1 MLLFLWSLVGNGTRR
16 ERPAH
21 WAGKKVS
28 GGHFFSSGESPLRFR
43 THPYG
48 CGRKRRISQEQI
60 TDSKGRGRVP
70 RRKAHPVPNHP
81 KGQCSFYGMD
91 GPGRERPAIG
101 RAKKCPVD
109 TFLARGRVPC
119 ASERTRMGVGG
130 SAESGRSWVM
140 GLERPAAAFA
150 AVKTVRWTVFRPWES
165 PAPQGASSSKPP
177 QRTVFLLWDGWA
189 WSRAG
194 PPLGGQKS
202 VRWTLF

>member
-1 MLLFLWSLVGNGTRR
+1 MALKIVGSSPITHPIKEKHPLWVLFFYGVDGTR
-16 ERPAH
+16 
-21 WAGKKVS
+21 
-28 GGHFFSSGESPLRFR
+28 
-43 THPYG
+43 
-48 CGRKRRISQEQI
+48 
-60 TDSKGRGRVP
+60 
-70 RRKAHPVPNHP
+70 
-81 KGQCSFYGMD
+81 
-91 GPGRERPAIG
+91 RERPAIG

-189 WSRAG
+189 WSRAAR
-194 PPLGGQKS
+194 PSGGQKS
-202 VRWTLF
+202 VRWTLFARGSVPLRGSTAFPGRIVFIPGEHH